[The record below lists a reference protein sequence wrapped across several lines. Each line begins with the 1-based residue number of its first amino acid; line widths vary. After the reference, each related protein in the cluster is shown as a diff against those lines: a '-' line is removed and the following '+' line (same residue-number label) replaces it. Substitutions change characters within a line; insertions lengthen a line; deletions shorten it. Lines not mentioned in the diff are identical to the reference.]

1 MFFLQSKMFKEFFSH
16 LYVLKHNM
24 PKPLRRVG
32 DEKCLPASDKNECE
46 DKSYLHT
53 NACKCIG
60 VQPGTMCRSEG
71 HRDRCRTEN

>member
-1 MFFLQSKMFKEFFSH
+1 MSSLQSKTFKEFFLH

-24 PKPLRRVG
+24 PKPLRRVR

-53 NACKCIG
+53 NECK
-60 VQPGTMCRSEG
+60 
-71 HRDRCRTEN
+71 

>member
-1 MFFLQSKMFKEFFSH
+1 MFSLQSKKLKEFFSH

-24 PKPLRRVG
+24 PKPLRKVR
-32 DEKCLPASDKNECE
+32 DEKYLPASNKNECE
-46 DKSYLHT
+46 GKSYLHT

-71 HRDRCRTEN
+71 YRDRCRTEG